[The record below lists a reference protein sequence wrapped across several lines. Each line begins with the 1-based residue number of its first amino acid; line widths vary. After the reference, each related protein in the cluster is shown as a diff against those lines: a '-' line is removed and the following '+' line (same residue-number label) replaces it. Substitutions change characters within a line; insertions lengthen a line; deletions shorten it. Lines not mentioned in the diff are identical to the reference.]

1 MTIFNSYV
9 KLPEGNVCE
18 IDPRGSFFCDL
29 QSDVVDFTRWTNHIL
44 SGKSQKSM
52 EIPIV
57 SVTNQSYN
65 S

>member
-1 MTIFNSYV
+1 MLNYQRVMFV
-9 KLPEGNVCE
+9 KSILE
-18 IDPRGSFFCDL
+18 DHFFCDL
-29 QSDVVDFTRWTNHIL
+29 QSDVVDFTRWTKHIL